1 LRINPPGAYRIG
13 SRWTSCQKLYF
24 SYKDI

>member
-1 LRINPPGAYRIG
+1 LRINPPGTYRIG

-24 SYKDI
+24 S